1 LYRLPSD
8 LSAHLQNGGTLIV
21 PTRQHAR
28 ALQLAHAAARLEG
41 QERVWAS
48 ADILSANAWLRR
60 EALRAAQRSPAA
72 WPRLLAASE
81 EWYLWRISA
90 LEATQHLVLLD
101 SGALGAALERAAE
114 LAALWEIALQPAAAG
129 SEAAL
134 LYDTQRAFGARCRA
148 LGAAGVSSLLA
159 RVATPES
166 MSQVLWR
173 GFDALPPALRA
184 GAGTARAHKEAPAPL
199 PPLHLAHDAQEEAA
213 HIAAWCQARIA
224 ANCDAR
230 LLVIAPGAPGERE
243 RLTARIRQALDPAAI
258 LDSAA
263 GAASWVAQEGG
274 EPLAQQPLI
283 AQALTTLEFLSGA
296 TLEFEALC
304 AWLRAPQWAQPAPE
318 ARAALALTLRAR
330 GLASAGLRDFLGAL
344 RGADSKRQ
352 GAAREL
358 TTQLQRA
365 AAALKESGASARS
378 WSERID
384 ACLALAGWPGTMA
397 PGAAA
402 QALQRWH
409 ELLEEFGALTAT
421 AGTLGA
427 GAAIGLLRD
436 LAQATAWRCESG
448 DVSVTV
454 SPQLSDPVVHYD
466 GIWVAGLTA
475 QAFPQ
480 PVAPN
485 AFLPLAAQRAA
496 GVPAASAAGRLAQA
510 QGLLAAWSRA
520 SDELVFSAATHAQ
533 DLELLPTPLLAS
545 RPFSH
550 APALKWLPASLARQ
564 GQIESGIDERGLPWT
579 IAKPLTVR
587 PLELQNTCPFL
598 AYAEMRLGSVR
609 PENLAPGVAAN
620 RRGDLLHR
628 ALEQLWRRLGDSHGL
643 AARSAEA
650 LAPLIAECVEHALQQ
665 VLTAP
670 LRRRRRGRRELGQ
683 LDLFTAVPPIFERE
697 RQRAERLIASLCE
710 LERRRA
716 PFRVAQLETNAQFTL
731 AGATLTV
738 RPDRVDELA
747 SGGRAVLDYKTG
759 KRSSPDWYGE
769 RPSYP
774 QLLVYAAALGEEVAA
789 LANVHVSTRALRFD
803 AIARDAPLVPGRR
816 RESAGAEALPWPALQ
831 GAWRERIAA
840 LVRAFLAGEA
850 QVDPKPDACKYC
862 HVIDICRI
870 GASSADTQEDE
881 GPPESTDG

>member
-1 LYRLPSD
+1 LYRLPSE
-8 LSAHLQNGGTLIV
+8 LSAHLHNGGTLIV
-21 PTRQHAR
+21 PTRQQAR
-28 ALQLAHAAARLEG
+28 ALKLAHAAARLERN
-41 QERVWAS
+41 ERVWAS
-48 ADILSANAWLRR
+48 ADILSTNAWLRR
-60 EALRAAQRSPAA
+60 EALHAAQRSPAA

-81 EWYLWRISA
+81 EWYLWRMSA
-90 LEATQHLVLLD
+90 REATQHLVLLD
-101 SGALGAALERAAE
+101 SGALGGALERAAE
-114 LAALWEIALQPAAAG
+114 LAALWEIPLQPAGAG

-134 LYDTQRAFGARCRA
+134 LYETQRAFAARCRA
-148 LGAAGVSSLLA
+148 LGAASISSLIG

-173 GFDALPPALRA
+173 GFDALPAALRA
-184 GAGTARAHKEAPAPL
+184 GAGTARAQEEAPGAL
-199 PPLHLAHDAQEEAA
+199 PPLLLAHDAQEEAA

-224 ANCDAR
+224 DSRDAR

-243 RLTARIRQALDPAAI
+243 RLTARIRQALDPAAL

-263 GAASWVAQEGG
+263 GDGSWVAQEAG
-274 EPLAQQPLI
+274 EPLARQPLI
-283 AQALTTLEFLSGA
+283 AQALTSLEFLSGA
-296 TLEFEALC
+296 TLEFEGLC
-304 AWLRAPQWAQPAPE
+304 AWLRAPQWTHPAPE
-318 ARAALALTLRAR
+318 ARAALAITLRAR

-344 RGADSKRQ
+344 QGADRQ
-352 GAAREL
+352 RLGAAREL

-365 AAALKESGASARS
+365 AGALKESSASART
-378 WSERID
+378 WSERIE
-384 ACLALAGWPGTMA
+384 AALALAGWPGKTSH
-397 PGAAA
+397 GAAA

-421 AGTLGA
+421 AGTLHA
-427 GAAIGLLRD
+427 GEAIGLLRD
-436 LAQATAWRCESG
+436 LAQATAWRCEST

-454 SPQLSDPVVHYD
+454 SPQLTDPVVHYD

-480 PVAPN
+480 PVDPN
-485 AFLPLAAQRAA
+485 AFIPLAAQRAA
-496 GVPAASAAGRLAQA
+496 GVPGASSAGRLAQA
-510 QGLLAAWSRA
+510 QGLLAAWSQA
-520 SDELVFSAATHAQ
+520 SDELVFSAPTHAQ
-533 DLELLPTPLLAS
+533 DLELLPTPLLAA
-545 RPFSH
+545 RAFSH
-550 APALKWLPASLARQ
+550 EPTLAWLPATLARE
-564 GQIESGIDERGLPWT
+564 GETESEIDERGAAWT
-579 IAKPLTVR
+579 AAKPLAVR
-587 PLELQNTCPFL
+587 PLELHNTCPFL
-598 AYAEMRLGSVR
+598 AYAETRLGSVR
-609 PENLAPGVAAN
+609 PESLAPGVAAN

-628 ALEQLWRRLGDSHGL
+628 ALEQLWLRLGDSQGL

-650 LAPLIAECVEHALQQ
+650 LAPLIAECVEDALQQ

-697 RQRAERLIASLCE
+697 RRRAERLIAKLCE
-710 LERRRA
+710 LERHRA
-716 PFRVAQLETNAQFTL
+716 PFRVAHLETPVQFSV
-731 AGATLTV
+731 AGAMLTV

-759 KRSSPDWYGE
+759 RRHSPDWYGE

-774 QLLVYAAALGEEVAA
+774 QLLVYAGALGEDVAA
-789 LANVHVSTRALRFD
+789 LANVYVSTHALRFD
-803 AIARDAPLVPGRR
+803 AIARDAPLVPGRG
-816 RESAGAEALPWPALQ
+816 RERAGAQELPWPVLQ

-870 GASSADTQEDE
+870 GASSFETEEDE
-881 GPPESTDG
+881 AAPESTDG